1 MLHTQPKSTRAVH
14 ASSIAELPQ
23 LREAVAAE
31 CRRSGIGCFRMA
43 LRIVEQNRAS
53 QDAQERVLAML
64 IQAGAAALA
73 ESPLHSDSLEF
84 NQSLGQTAGQA
95 W

>member
-1 MLHTQPKSTRAVH
+1 MRHSPIRAPRAVH
-14 ASSIAELPQ
+14 PSSLAELPQ
-23 LREAVAAE
+23 LREAVADE

-43 LRIVEQNRAS
+43 LRIVDQHRDS

-73 ESPLHSDSLEF
+73 ESNPALR
-84 NQSLGQTAGQA
+84 T
-95 W
+95 